1 MGISLVKKKIKG
13 HIYYYARECQR
24 VDGRP
29 KIVWQK
35 YVGKAEDIVKAMAQG
50 GVPPAYAEVFE
61 HGLSA
66 AMWKECVVS
75 EVVGRVDT
83 VCPKRKQGLSVGE
96 YMAVAAI
103 NRAMAPV
110 SKKSMWEW
118 FTKTSLLRHLPDA
131 SADTLSSQRF
141 WDHMDRISRDKA
153 QQIWKSIIK
162 GVLEREQID
171 LSSMSYDGTNF
182 YTFIDTF
189 NMKCTVAKR
198 GKNKQGR
205 SSLRQVG
212 YALFCTADGHIP
224 LMYDVYEGNRNDTK
238 QFPPMLDRFA
248 QFMKELGVQDDVSSK
263 TTVIFDKGNNS
274 KDNFALLDSLELKF
288 VGAVKLDQVKELA
301 GISNKESRF
310 SPCESP
316 NLEGTRAFRES
327 RELYGKKRTLVVTYN
342 QNLFNAQWLTVHND
356 IGSAMK
362 KLDVLSERLAQRAAG
377 LIKGGKAPTVES
389 VTRQCAAIRKRQH
402 MKDVVQ
408 VEVTENNGVPHLAHE
423 IDADA
428 LAHLADTHLG
438 KNILITNRDEWSDDK
453 IIQGYRSQYII
464 EDVFKEMKDRQTGSW
479 WPMFHWTN
487 SKIEV
492 HGLYCT
498 IALLL
503 RALAY
508 RRVRNAGISISMKR
522 MLSALSDVRQVV
534 NVFKPKRKGKEVKRQ
549 TVFTETSRLQEQ
561 LLEVLDSK
569 PEKRES

>member
-1 MGISLVKKKIKG
+1 MGISLTKKKIKG
-13 HIYYYARECQR
+13 HLYYYARECQR

-35 YVGKAEDIVKAMAQG
+35 YLGKSEDIVKAMEHG
-50 GVPPAYAEVFE
+50 GGPPAYAEIFE

-66 AMWKECVVS
+66 ALWKECVVA
-75 EVVGRVDT
+75 EIVGQVDA
-83 VCPKRKQGLSVGE
+83 VCPKRKQGLSVGV
-96 YMAVAAI
+96 YVAVAGI
-103 NRAMAPV
+103 NRAMKAV

-118 FTKTSLLRHLPDA
+118 FTGTSLLRHLPGA
-131 SADTLSSQRF
+131 SADALSSQRF
-141 WDHMDRISRDKA
+141 WDHMDKISSEKA
-153 QQIWKSIIK
+153 QRIWKGIIK

-171 LSSMSYDGTNF
+171 LSSVSYDGTNF

-342 QNLFNAQWLTVHND
+342 QNLFNAQWLTVQSD
-356 IGSAMK
+356 ITSAME
-362 KLDVLSERLAQRAAG
+362 KLDALSEKLAHRASG
-377 LIKGGKAPTVES
+377 LIKGGKAPTLES
-389 VTRQCAAIRKRQH
+389 VTRQCVTIRKRQH

-408 VEVTENNGVPHLAHE
+408 VEVTESNGVPRLAYQ

-438 KNILITNRDEWSDDK
+438 KNIIISNRHEWSDDR
-453 IIQGYRSQYII
+453 IILGYRSQYII

-479 WPMFHWTN
+479 WPLFHWTD
-487 SKIEV
+487 SKIQV

-503 RALAY
+503 RAVAY
-508 RRVRNAGISISMKR
+508 RRVRKGGISISMKR
-522 MLSALSDVRQVV
+522 MLSALSGVKQVV
-534 NVFKPKRKGKEVKRQ
+534 NVFKPKRKGRREKRQ
-549 TVFTETSRLQEQ
+549 TVFTRTSDLQQ
-561 LLEVLDSK
+561 RMLEVLDL
-569 PEKRES
+569 ER